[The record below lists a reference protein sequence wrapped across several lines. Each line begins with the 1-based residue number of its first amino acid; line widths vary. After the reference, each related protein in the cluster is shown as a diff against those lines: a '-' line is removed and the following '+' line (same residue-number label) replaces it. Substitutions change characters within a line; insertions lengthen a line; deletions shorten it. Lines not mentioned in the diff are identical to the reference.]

1 LNKTLGL
8 ENLLDEYSACC
19 DNPACGFVF
28 ELAEMNPN
36 AKIILTVRDS
46 AEAWE
51 KSATDTIFRIIY
63 DSRFTPGLLNSMINW
78 VPILGRLTGL
88 KRLGVATMDKC
99 SVQGKIFM
107 VEHIGGSFLDNK
119 SRICS
124 SSRIHGWLISIF
136 KVFILI

>member
-1 LNKTLGL
+1 MTEKKSSGL
-8 ENLLDEYSACC
+8 ENLLGEYSACC

-36 AKIILTVRDS
+36 AKVILTVRDS

-63 DSRFTPGLLNSMINW
+63 DSRFTPGLLNSMMNW
-78 VPILGRLTGL
+78 VPIIGRLTSL

-99 SVQGKIFM
+99 SVQG
-107 VEHIGGSFLDNK
+107 E
-119 SRICS
+119 
-124 SSRIHGWLISIF
+124 IF
-136 KVFILI
+136 KKCIFLFFARPNS